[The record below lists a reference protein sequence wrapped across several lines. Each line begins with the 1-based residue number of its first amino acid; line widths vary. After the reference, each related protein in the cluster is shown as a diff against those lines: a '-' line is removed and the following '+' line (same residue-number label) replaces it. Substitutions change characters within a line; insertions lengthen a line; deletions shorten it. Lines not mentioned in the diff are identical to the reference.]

1 MANVVGE
8 LSFFDPETNDCP
20 YPAYQLLRDESP
32 IWKDPVTGMLFL
44 SRYEDIRMVLLDTK
58 RFGNA
63 VGSGAGDTGKA
74 VAPEDPEKARA
85 LLEAMEVEAELTKL
99 YEEKGWLPVSSL
111 DGLDEPRHMQL
122 RRMMD
127 HAFRPAR
134 VRELDPYVD
143 SLAQGLVDDFIADG
157 RCEFVSQFAVP
168 LPLYVIG
175 KQMGIPTEDMPQI
188 KQWTDA
194 WVQRMGLMLNRE
206 QRIWS
211 AEQEIE
217 AQHYFQAK
225 FEKLR
230 REPEDNLLSDL
241 VNNEVAEW
249 GRPLTDQEL
258 HTEMMADL
266 FVGGSETST
275 NALSGGVMLLIQN
288 PDVWRTVKSDPDKY
302 LENLVEEV
310 LRLESPVQGL
320 LRLVL
325 EDVELHGVAIPKGS
339 VIKLGYGSGNRDERR
354 FGCPNQF
361 DLERDQPRTHLTF
374 GVGSH
379 HCLGAPLARRE
390 LYYGFKAL
398 VDRLDDMRFV
408 EGANDFHFHPNYFL
422 RAIKELHIEFTP
434 TAG

>member
-1 MANVVGE
+1 
-8 LSFFDPETNDCP
+8 
-20 YPAYQLLRDESP
+20 
-32 IWKDPVTGMLFL
+32 
-44 SRYEDIRMVLLDTK
+44 
-58 RFGNA
+58 
-63 VGSGAGDTGKA
+63 
-74 VAPEDPEKARA
+74 
-85 LLEAMEVEAELTKL
+85 
-99 YEEKGWLPVSSL
+99 
-111 DGLDEPRHMQL
+111 
-122 RRMMD
+122 
-127 HAFRPAR
+127 
-134 VRELDPYVD
+134 
-143 SLAQGLVDDFIADG
+143 
-157 RCEFVSQFAVP
+157 
-168 LPLYVIG
+168 
-175 KQMGIPTEDMPQI
+175 MGIPTEDMPQI

-225 FEKLR
+225 FEQLR

-288 PDVWRTVKSDPDKY
+288 PDVWQTVKSDPDKY

-354 FGCPNQF
+354 FNCPNQF
-361 DLERDQPRTHLTF
+361 DLEREQPRTHLTF

-390 LYYGFKAL
+390 LYFGFKAL
-398 VDRLDDMRFV
+398 VDRLDEMRFV
-408 EGANDFHFHPNYFL
+408 EGANDFRFHPNYFL